1 MHVPNQTLLIEDEDR
16 RMSNTAVFCGV
27 DYSVLSDGLLVRVR
41 KDWEFC
47 AGGLGHRPCIRL
59 LVHAYRDQFSA
70 CLFKLVIVLSQPGEL
85 LRARASPKA
94 SIEDEHYRRTL
105 RIV

>member
-1 MHVPNQTLLIEDEDR
+1 
-16 RMSNTAVFCGV
+16 
-27 DYSVLSDGLLVRVR
+27 
-41 KDWEFC
+41 
-47 AGGLGHRPCIRL
+47 
-59 LVHAYRDQFSA
+59 
-70 CLFKLVIVLSQPGEL
+70 L